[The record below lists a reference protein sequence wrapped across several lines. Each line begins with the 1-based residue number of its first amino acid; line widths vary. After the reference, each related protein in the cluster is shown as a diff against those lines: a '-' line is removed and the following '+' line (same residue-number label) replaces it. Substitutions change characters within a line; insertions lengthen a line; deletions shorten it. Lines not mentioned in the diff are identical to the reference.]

1 MFRKNRITFALSA
14 ALLATSAAA
23 VAQAPP
29 AAAAP
34 NPLQAGF
41 QRIGT
46 PPPMNNFA
54 DNTGFT
60 PLFDGTLKGW
70 SYDANLWNIA
80 DGSIHLTATCEKP
93 TGTVYAV
100 STAGEF
106 GDFVLKY
113 EMKGT
118 GNINGGMQF
127 RSYVTSDSN
136 VTGGPKMVPA
146 PRPAMPPRPPSAAG
160 AAATPRPPRPAACA
174 SPGTAPSKESQAKWD
189 MAGPQADFDE
199 ANHYSGMFYE
209 QSGRAVIATPGY
221 SMYADATGSWAL
233 AQIADKATHDSW
245 FHKDD
250 WNQFVVVAIGHS
262 VSIYMNNH
270 LVTQIVDTDPKYF
283 RSAGKIGVESE
294 SLGDLWVRNISIKKL

>member
-1 MFRKNRITFALSA
+1 MFKLNPALASLTG
-14 ALLATSAAA
+14 ALLLTSAVA
-23 VAQAPP
+23 VAQAP
-29 AAAAP
+29 AAP

-41 QRIGT
+41 QRIGQ

-70 SYDANLWNIA
+70 SYDPNLWNIA
-80 DGSIHLTATCEKP
+80 DGSIHLSATCEKP

-127 RSYVTSDSN
+127 RSYITSDAN

-146 PRPAMPPRPPSAAG
+146 PRPAAPPRPAG

-174 SPGTAPSKESQAKWD
+174 NPGTAPSKADEAKWD

-199 ANHYSGMFYE
+199 GNHYSGMFYE

-221 SMYADATGSWAL
+221 SMYADATGSWAM
-233 AQIADKATHDSW
+233 AQIADKAMHDSW

-262 VSIYMNNH
+262 TSIYMNGH
-270 LVTQIVDTDPKYF
+270 LVTQIVDTDPKYY

-294 SLGDLWVRNISIKKL
+294 SIGDLWVRNISIKKLQ

>member
-1 MFRKNRITFALSA
+1 MKLFAASYTLAAA
-14 ALLATSAAA
+14 ALVTGGATLY
-23 VAQAPP
+23 AQAP
-29 AAAAP
+29 AAP

-41 QRIGT
+41 QRIGQA
-46 PPPMNNFA
+46 PPMMDFA

-70 SYDANLWNIA
+70 SYDPNLWNIQ
-80 DGSIHLTATCEKP
+80 DGAIHLSATCEKP

-113 EMKGT
+113 ELKGT

-127 RSYVTSDSN
+127 RSYVTSEAN

-146 PRPAMPPRPPSAAG
+146 PRPAAPPRP
-160 AAATPRPPRPAACA
+160 AAAPGTAAAPRPPRPAACA
-174 SPGTAPSKESQAKWD
+174 NPGTAPGREAEAKWE

-199 ANHYSGMFYE
+199 SNHYSGMFYE
-209 QSGRAVIATPGY
+209 QSGRAVIATPGF
-221 SMYADATGSWAL
+221 SMFGDASGSYAIAR
-233 AQIADKATHDSW
+233 IADKATHDSW

-250 WNQFVVVAIGHS
+250 WNQFVVVAVGHS
-262 VSIYMNNH
+262 TSIYMNGH
-270 LVTQIVDTDPKYF
+270 LVTQFVDMDPKYF
-283 RSAGKIGVESE
+283 RSSGKIGVESE
-294 SLGDLWVRNISIKKL
+294 SMGDLWARNISIKKL